1 MGLKCYLFLV
11 HPRLSVLNFG
21 ELNKGKSTRGTCL
34 FFADETN
41 VLGHQSTTLDVV
53 ADVRFRDVLSKA
65 SDHDCVVGWYIS
77 AFLLTV
83 RGSFPTVSITFN

>member
-1 MGLKCYLFLV
+1 MA
-11 HPRLSVLNFG
+11 VLAWLAKLWCN
-21 ELNKGKSTRGTCL
+21 TCL

-77 AFLLTV
+77 AFLLTK
-83 RGSFPTVSITFN
+83 I